1 MSLPALEIPPLDCPA
16 VLLPTPANLNN
27 MFGNLAAF
35 PGKLTTLAKTTAKEE
50 AEQYIKQAE
59 DLQNTLDGIR
69 TSFSAYDPKFKKISI
84 PEKEWEIMIQ
94 RLIEEYPTYIQ
105 AQILDLCKNA
115 FPIPLTFTLLG
126 LEIDVIKIVTDR
138 NYLTEL
144 LEGID
149 GDKIDELYALI
160 PSEYKY
166 FQGDY
171 GLEVRE
177 LKKKQ
182 IVDFINNEV
191 AKFMNGGLF
200 DTFTG
205 FITDVFKAIWEPLGL
220 PDLPTP
226 LDIDV
231 KALID
236 NAIEN
241 AKDDAAKLAALKN
254 IKIGP
259 FKVEA
264 LLGGDFPNNFE
275 SLEFEIARISAKL
288 KEFKEGYQLFLLRQ
302 WMGKVTSFFSAIGLS
317 TLTQFATLDF
327 CTFCGLVGIPK
338 GADIDLSSFTNI
350 SQVTPINP
358 LGTNEDGTPKTLQSI
373 IEQEQEETG
382 E

>member
-1 MSLPALEIPPLDCPA
+1 MSLPNLEIPPLDCPA

-35 PGKLTTLAKTTAKEE
+35 PGKLTTLAKTIAKEE

-69 TSFSAYDPKFKKISI
+69 IAFLAYDPKFKKISI

-105 AQILDLCKNA
+105 AQILALCKNA
-115 FPIPLTFTLLG
+115 FPIPLTFTLIG

-138 NYLTEL
+138 NYLTTL

-171 GLEVRE
+171 GLEVLE

-205 FITDVFKAIWEPLGL
+205 FITDVFKVIWEPLGL
-220 PDLPTP
+220 PDLPAP

-236 NAIEN
+236 SAIEN

>member
-35 PGKLTTLAKTTAKEE
+35 PGKLTTLAKTIAKEE

-69 TSFSAYDPKFKKISI
+69 TAFLAYDPKFKKISI

-105 AQILDLCKNA
+105 AQILALCKNV
-115 FPIPLTFTLLG
+115 FPIPLTFTLIG

-138 NYLTEL
+138 NYLTTL

-171 GLEVRE
+171 GLEVLE

-205 FITDVFKAIWEPLGL
+205 FITDVFKVIWEPLGL
-220 PDLPTP
+220 PDLPAP

-327 CTFCGLVGIPK
+327 CAFCGLVGIPK

>member
-1 MSLPALEIPPLDCPA
+1 MSLPNLEIPPLDCPA

-35 PGKLTTLAKTTAKEE
+35 PGKLTTLAKTIAKEE

-69 TSFSAYDPKFKKISI
+69 IAFLAYDPKFKKISI

-105 AQILDLCKNA
+105 AQILALCKNA
-115 FPIPLTFTLLG
+115 FPIPLTFTLIG

-138 NYLTEL
+138 NYLTTL

-171 GLEVRE
+171 GLEVLE

-205 FITDVFKAIWEPLGL
+205 FITDVFKVIWEPLGL
-220 PDLPTP
+220 PDLPAP

-327 CTFCGLVGIPK
+327 CAFCGLVGIPK